1 MMASVRRSMMSIE
14 TTRATLLYRT
24 NARIKTAVGY
34 RTVLWQK
41 LNAGIGSASDPS
53 AREREAE
60 INRLLSG
67 YPRNHDYRIVRKRLI
82 PSFRLY
88 ARARLVEQLYP
99 QPLESFLDIG

>member
-88 ARARLVEQLYP
+88 ARGRLLAQLYP
-99 QPLESFLDIG
+99 PPLARRSGR